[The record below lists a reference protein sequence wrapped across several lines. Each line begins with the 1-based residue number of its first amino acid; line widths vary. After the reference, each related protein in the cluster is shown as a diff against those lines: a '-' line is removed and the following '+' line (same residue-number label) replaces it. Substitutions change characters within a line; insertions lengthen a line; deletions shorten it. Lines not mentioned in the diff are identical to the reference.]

1 MCATQYARTN
11 HIACSYVP
19 FNGRRRI
26 KFAPPELRSGGVEAI
41 TDALAE
47 VNVVAE
53 KVDTAD
59 GVIALR
65 VN

>member
-1 MCATQYARTN
+1 VCGGDKIY
-11 HIACSYVP
+11 P
-19 FNGRRRI
+19 L
-26 KFAPPELRSGGVEAI
+26 PELRSGEVEGI
-41 TDALAE
+41 PDAVAD

>member
-1 MCATQYARTN
+1 MWGLNFILPR
-11 HIACSYVP
+11 
-19 FNGRRRI
+19 
-26 KFAPPELRSGGVEAI
+26 ELRFGGVEGI
-41 TDALAE
+41 PDALAD

>member
-1 MCATQYARTN
+1 VC
-11 HIACSYVP
+11 
-19 FNGRRRI
+19 GI
-26 KFAPPELRSGGVEAI
+26 KLWSPELLSGGVEAI